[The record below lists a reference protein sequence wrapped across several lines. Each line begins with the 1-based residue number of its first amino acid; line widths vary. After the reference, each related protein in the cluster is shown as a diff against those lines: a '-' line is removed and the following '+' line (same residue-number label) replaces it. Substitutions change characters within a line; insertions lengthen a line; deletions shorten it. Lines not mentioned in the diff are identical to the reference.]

1 MEMQSMSARTK
12 KAVFWLVMLVATWLF
27 LEAISFAAYRA
38 LNRSWFSFSAAREQ
52 LRTSASTS
60 QEIALVG
67 LSDLKWNDFAEV
79 LHPYAGFVADP
90 QQNKP
95 EWKVSDFGFV
105 LSDPPNPFLKRSA
118 DKTIVAVFGGSFANW
133 VYLSLHSML
142 TKIAPTGRQF
152 VVLNFSGA
160 GDKQPQQLMILNY
173 LLALGAEF
181 DVVVN
186 LDGFNDITL
195 PVAENIPAGVNPFFP
210 RGWDRRTA
218 GAINPATIRLI
229 GYVERTKEQK
239 QEWANG
245 FRRSNL
251 YHSPTLFLIWELR
264 DRAFARAIFETNEKI
279 KASGGKSQSYVM
291 HGPPYEFAGE
301 EKLYHDLGLVW
312 SRSSLLMKN
321 LCDANHARY
330 FHFLQPNQY
339 VEGSKPMSPAEKAQ
353 AVNERSPYRN
363 AVIHGYPVLAA
374 MGRDLQTAG
383 LNFTDLTMIY
393 AQNSEPVYSD
403 DCCHTNTAG
412 SDIVAQ
418 RIIATIQELR

>member
-1 MEMQSMSARTK
+1 MSARTK
-12 KAVFWLVMLVATWLF
+12 KAVFWLVMLAATWLL
-27 LEAISFAAYRA
+27 LEAISFVAYRA
-38 LNRSWFSFSAAREQ
+38 LNQSWFSFSAARQQ

-60 QEIALVG
+60 QDTAATG
-67 LSDLKWNDFAEV
+67 LSDLRWDDFAEV

-90 QQNKP
+90 EQNKP
-95 EWKVSDFGFV
+95 KWKVSDFGFV
-105 LSDPPNPFLKRSA
+105 LSDPPNPLLKRSA
-118 DKTIVAVFGGSFANW
+118 NKTIVSVFGGSFATG
-133 VYLSLHSML
+133 VYLSLRSLL
-142 TKIAPTGRQF
+142 TKNAPAGHQF

-160 GDKQPQQLMILNY
+160 GYKEPQQLMVLNY

-186 LDGFNDITL
+186 LDGFNDVAL

-210 RGWDRRTA
+210 RGWDRRTV

-229 GYVERTKEQK
+229 GSVERSKEQK
-239 QEWANG
+239 QQWAHG
-245 FRRSNL
+245 FQRSGL
-251 YHSPTLFLIWELR
+251 YHSPTLFLIWQFR
-264 DRAFARAIFETNEKI
+264 DRALARRIFETNEKI
-279 KASGGKSQSYVM
+279 KESGGRSQFYVM
-291 HGPPYEFAGE
+291 HGPAYDFAGDD
-301 EKLYHDLGLVW
+301 KLYHDLGLVW

-339 VEGSKPMSPAEKAQ
+339 VQGSKPMGAAEKAQ

-363 AVIHGYPVLAA
+363 AVIHGYPVLAT

-383 LNFTDLTMIY
+383 VNFTDLTMIY
-393 AQNSEPVYSD
+393 AQNSEPLYSD

-418 RIIATIQELR
+418 RIIATIQP